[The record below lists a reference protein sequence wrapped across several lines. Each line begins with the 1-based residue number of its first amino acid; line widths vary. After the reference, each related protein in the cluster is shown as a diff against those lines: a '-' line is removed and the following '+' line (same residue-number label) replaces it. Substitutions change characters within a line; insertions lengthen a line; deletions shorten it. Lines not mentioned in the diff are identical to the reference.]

1 MRHTEFTELFRDL
14 ARRHQLL
21 HHTDDKPRFVRA
33 VVSSDPIQRT
43 LDLIELETAIRNR
56 IKALPVMVLT
66 SFEGEYQDNGA
77 DNRMRQCFA
86 SMMILDRA
94 KTPDQLEAVLDSTH
108 QIGAQVMGQVLEY
121 FRRNRATG
129 AMSAND
135 ISIDPLDKVA
145 DDLAGTRF
153 TFAFSVVAN
162 AELAPNNDVFDPA

>member
-1 MRHTEFTELFRDL
+1 MRHIQFTELFRDL

-21 HHTDDKPRFVRA
+21 HHTDDKPRFLRA
-33 VVSSDPIQRT
+33 VVSSDPIQRE
-43 LDLIELETAIRNR
+43 LDLIELEQAIRNR
-56 IKALPVMVLT
+56 VKALPVMVLT
-66 SFEGEYQDNGA
+66 PYEAEYQDNGA

-86 SMMILDRA
+86 SMMILDRPS
-94 KTPDQLEAVLDSTH
+94 KEVELEAVFDSTH

-135 ISIDPLDKVA
+135 ISIDPLSKVA
-145 DDLAGTRF
+145 DGLAGTRF